1 MSLNSVGAR
10 PVYQGGTSFFRHFL
24 AFYLQDTFFFL
35 FLHTDMSSRECI
47 DRFSKILFWDIDL
60 NEADMDKY
68 PAHFI
73 QRVLEYGSMDDW
85 RLLRSYYGLPKIVE
99 ECKQLCTLDP
109 VCLSYICAISHTNP
123 KEYRCYQ
130 THEVLDTM

>member
-1 MSLNSVGAR
+1 
-10 PVYQGGTSFFRHFL
+10 
-24 AFYLQDTFFFL
+24 
-35 FLHTDMSSRECI
+35 
-47 DRFSKILFWDIDL
+47 
-60 NEADMDKY
+60 MDKY

-99 ECKQLCTLDP
+99 ECKQLRTLDP

-123 KEYRCYQ
+123 KEYRCYHTRQ
-130 THEVLDTM
+130 SNPTPKMFAKESWDEMKSYIINEVKKIR

>member
-1 MSLNSVGAR
+1 
-10 PVYQGGTSFFRHFL
+10 
-24 AFYLQDTFFFL
+24 
-35 FLHTDMSSRECI
+35 MSSRECL
-47 DRFSKILFWDIDL
+47 RKMSQVLFWDIDM

-73 QRVLEYGSMDDW
+73 QRVLEYGTMDDW

-99 ECKQLCTLDP
+99 ECKQLRTLDP

-123 KEYRCYQ
+123 EEYRCYHFRQ
-130 THEVLDTM
+130 SNPTPRTL

>member
-1 MSLNSVGAR
+1 
-10 PVYQGGTSFFRHFL
+10 
-24 AFYLQDTFFFL
+24 
-35 FLHTDMSSRECI
+35 MSSRECI

-73 QRVLEYGSMDDW
+73 QRVLEYGTMDDW
-85 RLLRSYYGLPKIVE
+85 RLLRSYYGLHKIVE
-99 ECKQLCTLDP
+99 ECKHLRTLDP

-123 KEYRCYQ
+123 EEYRCYHTRRFFRSILVAPESLFSSGYRQ
-130 THEVLDTM
+130 VY